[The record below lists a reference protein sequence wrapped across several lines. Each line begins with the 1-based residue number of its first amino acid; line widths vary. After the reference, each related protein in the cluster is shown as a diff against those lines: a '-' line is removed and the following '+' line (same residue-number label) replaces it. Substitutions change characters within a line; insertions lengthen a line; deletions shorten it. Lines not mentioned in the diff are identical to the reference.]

1 MDTTDNP
8 TNLNLQD
15 LFGLKSCIEVACN
28 RGAFR
33 AEEMKTVGEVYD
45 RLASFLKSVQQ
56 TTEQAVEQPSES
68 VEPPQGE

>member
-1 MDTTDNP
+1 MDTTDTP

-33 AEEMKTVGEVYD
+33 AEEMKAVGEVYD
-45 RLASFLKSVQQ
+45 RLANFLTSVQQ
-56 TTEQAVEQPSES
+56 TTEQAGEQPSES
-68 VEPPQGE
+68 VDTPQGE